1 MEHSAAIISR
11 VGRLRSRE
19 EKIPWGYPEGYPEAG
34 WLLCRL
40 ELSHSALC
48 CQTCVLPAAPKRVQ
62 QDRFSGPV
70 SVLFLG
76 VRDTARASVNFT
88 PAWPGSAQ
96 NHGSFLDSGEKRLWP
111 LPGAASFSPPAGSQ
125 PGQRLP
131 GEGARPAA
139 LRFPSRLWFR
149 QGSP

>member
-48 CQTCVLPAAPKRVQ
+48 CQTCVLPAAPKRIL

-96 NHGSFLDSGEKRLWP
+96 SNGSFLDSGEKRLWP
-111 LPGAASFSPPAGSQ
+111 PPPWRCFLLPSCRKPAWAEAARGGCPPCC
-125 PGQRLP
+125 PKVP
-131 GEGARPAA
+131 I
-139 LRFPSRLWFR
+139 
-149 QGSP
+149 